1 MNFLN
6 EINMNNPIKRQE
18 VNEITK
24 KIIGCAY
31 KVSNTLGIGFIE
43 KVYENALAHV
53 IRKSGLKVAQQH
65 PIKVVFDEIIVG
77 EFFVDLLVEDRV
89 LVELKAVSML
99 VDNHTAQALNY
110 LRASSLEIC
119 LLINFGRPK
128 VEIKRLLPSVYW
140 KTTKP

>member
-1 MNFLN
+1 MDDA
-6 EINMNNPIKRQE
+6 IQRQE
-18 VNEITK
+18 VNEITR

-31 KVSNTLGIGFIE
+31 QVSNTLGIGFIE

-53 IRKSGLKVAQQH
+53 IRKSGLKVVQQH
-65 PIKVVFDEIIVG
+65 PIKVVFDEIIVE

-128 VEIKRLLPSVYW
+128 VEVKRLLPSVYW
-140 KTTKP
+140 KTAKR